1 MYAEER
7 QLYIVELARREGR
20 VDATGLADQLSVSG
34 ETIRRDLTALER
46 QGLLRRTHGGAIPI
60 QRLGFDPMLMTRA
73 STMVEEKTR
82 IGQAAVNYLPAEG
95 SILIDGGSTTA
106 ALAEAMPTDR
116 PLTVLTGALPTALS
130 LAGKESL
137 TVLMPGGMVR
147 PRSLCQVGPWAERDL
162 AEVCVDTAFIGTN
175 GLSLERGLTTSDQ
188 AEAVTKKAMINSAR
202 RVVLLCDHSKVGVDD
217 FFRFANLSDVDVLIT
232 DSGLDPDL
240 AGDLKVAVPTVILT

>member
-7 QLYIVELARREGR
+7 QLYILELARREGR
-20 VDATGLADQLSVSG
+20 VDAGMQAEQLGVSA

-60 QRLGFDPMLMTRA
+60 QRLGFDPMLTIRA
-73 STMVEEKTR
+73 SAMVEEKTR

-95 SILIDGGSTTA
+95 SVLLDAGSTTA

-116 PLTVLTGALPTALS
+116 PLTVLTGALPTAMS
-130 LAGKESL
+130 LASKESL
-137 TVLMPGGMVR
+137 TVLMPGGVIR
-147 PRSLCQVGPWAERDL
+147 GRSLCLVGPWAERGL
-162 AEVCVDTAFIGTN
+162 GEVCVDTAFIGTN

-188 AEAVTKKAMINSAR
+188 SEAVTKQAMIKAAR
-202 RVVLLCDHSKVGVDD
+202 RVVLLCDHSKIGADD
-217 FFRFANLSDVDVLIT
+217 FFRFANLSEVDVLIT

-240 AGDLKVAVPTVILT
+240 AEDLKAAVPIVILT